1 MPFNTSRGVK
11 SIEVGTR
18 LLHILAEVGRPMTL
32 TELARAAGL
41 APAQVHTYLAS
52 FRRAK
57 LVEQNGQAGMYR
69 LGPLAIRLAQVRM
82 RSDELL
88 GPAIKG
94 ARELADDTGLSTDV
108 LVWVGG
114 SPVIVDVR
122 DGLNNL
128 NIDVRP
134 GQAFSLY
141 KTCSGRALYA
151 FSRRPEVI
159 RRLEEDILAAVAEGH
174 GAREDLEKRYL
185 SEIARAR
192 KKGYTETVDSPI
204 PGVGSVAAPV
214 FARDGEVAAVIA
226 IFGPKSLVDISADGP
241 LVKALLSICR
251 RVSKGPVAVEPA

>member
-18 LLHILAEVGRPMTL
+18 LLHIMAEVGRPMML

-69 LGPLAIRLAQVRM
+69 LGPFAIRLAQVRM
-82 RSDELL
+82 HSDALL
-88 GPAIKG
+88 GPAIRG
-94 ARELADDTGLSTDV
+94 SRELADETGLSTDV
-108 LVWVGG
+108 LVWIGG
-114 SPVIVDVR
+114 RPAIVDVR

-128 NIDVRP
+128 NIDVKP
-134 GQAFSLY
+134 GQSFSLY
-141 KTCSGRALYA
+141 KTCSGRALVA
-151 FSRRPEVI
+151 FSERSELMRC
-159 RRLEEDILAAVAEGH
+159 LENDIQAAVAEGH
-174 GAREDLEKRYL
+174 GAREELERRFWI
-185 SEIARAR
+185 EIAKAR
-192 KKGYTETVDSPI
+192 KKGYTETVDNPI

-214 FARDGEVAAVIA
+214 FGSDGEVAAVIA

-241 LVKALLSICR
+241 LVNALLSVCR
-251 RVSKGPVAVEPA
+251 RVSMGPVAVEPA